1 MPSPVPTYPRL
12 SLWICLAGMFVSNV
26 TLTVVTVALPTIA
39 HDLRADPSSTNWV
52 TLGPMLVVAL
62 FTTPSG
68 RAADSYG
75 RKLVWMLGFGLALVG
90 MLGSALAPTLPLLLV
105 ARLFTGLGNALL
117 VPAALAI
124 CTALYPPEQRAIPVG
139 YWTSTVALSP
149 LLGVVVGGYL
159 LEAMSWRWLF
169 GLQVALGVLPFV
181 LAWLYFSEQRFPS
194 GGAFDWEGSIAIA
207 LASLSAMLASTW
219 LGTHGLFNVRVGG
232 AALTC
237 LVACAW
243 AVHAEKRAASP
254 VVPPAFLA
262 DRAIALSIV
271 SRLTLNFTYMGAF
284 MTLPYLLQ
292 ELWHYS
298 PGRVSLLMLFRPLT
312 MGLAGPLAGRL
323 VLRFGAPRL
332 VVWGAWAI
340 LLATLAFLG
349 LDEQP
354 HDLLLAFGL
363 SVAGLG
369 LGLGSPGSV
378 AVVTAR
384 VGPELLGTASGIMTL
399 TATLGNALGMAAL
412 FAVVQAAGGVRD
424 AGAYRLSFA
433 IGTLVVIVG
442 VWASVGLAAELQ
454 RADLPSTK

>member
-1 MPSPVPTYPRL
+1 
-12 SLWICLAGMFVSNV
+12 MFVSNV

-39 HDLRADPSSTNWV
+39 HDLHADPSITNWV

-68 RAADSYG
+68 RAADTYG
-75 RKLVWMLGFGLALVG
+75 RKRIWLLGFGLALLG
-90 MLGSALAPTLPLLLV
+90 MLGSALAPDLPLLLL
-105 ARLFTGLGNALL
+105 ARVFTGLGNALL

-139 YWTSTVALSP
+139 YWTSTVALAP
-149 LLGVVVGGYL
+149 LLGVVAGGYL

-169 GLQVALGVLPFV
+169 GAQVVLGLVPFV
-181 LAWLYFSEQRFPS
+181 MAWLRFTEQRFPS

-207 LASLSAMLASTW
+207 LASLAAMLASTW
-219 LGTHGLFNVRVGG
+219 LGSHGLWNLHVGG
-232 AALTC
+232 AALAC
-237 LVACAW
+237 LLSSAW
-243 AVHAEKRAASP
+243 AVSAEKRAASP
-254 VVPPAFLA
+254 VLPPAFLA
-262 DRAIALSIV
+262 DRAIALSIL

-292 ELWHYS
+292 ELWHYT
-298 PGRVSLLMLFRPLT
+298 PGRVSLLMLFRPLA

-323 VLRFGAPRL
+323 VLRFGAARL

-340 LLATLAFLG
+340 FVASAAFLG
-349 LDEQP
+349 LDERP
-354 HDLLLAFGL
+354 RDMLLAFGL
-363 SVAGLG
+363 TVAGLG

-424 AGAYRLSFA
+424 PSAYRLSFVV
-433 IGTLVVIVG
+433 GLVVVTVG
-442 VWASVGLAAELQ
+442 VWASVRLAGEL
-454 RADLPSTK
+454 RPAVASPTAPGDAR